1 MRNLS
6 FLIISNCYENLI
18 IILILKVK
26 VFFTFN
32 IYAGVRERRYGLNAC
47 G

>member
-26 VFFTFN
+26 GFSPLTFMLVF
-32 IYAGVRERRYGLNAC
+32 GKG
-47 G
+47 GMG